1 MPKRKDIK
9 KILVVG
15 AGPIIIGQA
24 CEFDYSGTQ
33 ACKALRD
40 EGYKVILINSN
51 PATIMTDPNVADKT
65 YIEPI
70 TLEVLEKILIK
81 EKPDAILPTMG
92 GQTALNLA
100 MEAEKK
106 GVLKKYKIELIGANS
121 KAIANAED
129 RKKFR
134 KNMIEIGLDLPKSQI
149 VNNLNQASKALKQI
163 GLPAIIRPAFTL
175 GGLGGG
181 IAKSKKEYQKIIK
194 SGLQESPVSQVLV
207 EECLEG
213 WKEFEMEVVR
223 DKKDNCIIVCSI
235 ENVDP
240 MGIHTGDSVTIA
252 PALTLTDKE
261 YQVMRNASIACLRKI
276 GVETGGS
283 NVQFAINPKNGRMVV
298 IEMNPRV
305 SRSSALASKATG
317 FPIAKVA
324 AKLAVG
330 YTLDELKNEI
340 TKTTPASFE
349 PTIDYVVT
357 KIPRFTFE
365 KFSSSKAELGTS
377 MKSVGEAMS
386 IGRNFKE
393 SLQKALISLE
403 TGFSGLD
410 QIFNLNKKQIEKK
423 LKENIPNKILLVG
436 EAFRKKININKIYK
450 LSKIDPWFLSQIK
463 EIVDVENEIIKRG
476 LPKNFNGFNFIKSIG
491 FSDKKLSE
499 LTNIKE
505 NIIRSRRQAL
515 KIFPVYKKVDTC
527 AAEFKSFTPYM
538 YSTYQRNFS
547 INSECEAEPSNRKKI
562 IILGGGPN
570 RIGQGIEFDYC
581 CCQASFALKE
591 AGFETIMVNCNPETV
606 STDYDTSDRLYFEPL
621 KEEYVFN
628 IIKKEKS
635 KGNLLGVIAQ
645 FGGQTPIKLA
655 KFLHENKLPILGTQ
669 YSSIDLAEDRD
680 RFRNLL
686 KKLKLKQA
694 ESGIAKTFSQA
705 IKIADKIGL
714 PLMVRPSYVLGGRA
728 MEIVHERSQ
737 LKNFVQEA
745 FKAAEKN
752 PILIDKFIDHA
763 MEIDVD
769 ALSDGKDVF
778 VAGVMQHIEEA
789 GIHSGDSACSLPPVS
804 IKPFLIK
811 EIENQTKKL
820 ALALKVKG
828 FMNIQF
834 AIKNDEIF
842 VIEVNPR
849 ASRTVPFVS
858 KAKSIPLAKIASRV
872 MAGEKLSKFNL
883 KSKTKKMFAVK
894 EAVFPFNKFPNSD
907 LLLGPE
913 MKSTGE
919 VMGFDE
925 DFGMAFAKSQI
936 AASNSLPKKGL
947 AFISL
952 KNSHKVEG
960 VELAKQLVKLNFQ
973 LCGTGGTAK
982 YINSHGI
989 KCKKINKV
997 NQGSPHIVDILN
1009 AKKIALVINTG
1020 GGNSEKQLND
1030 AKALR
1035 RATLVNKVPYCTN
1048 MSTAQVCIEGIKS
1061 LKNKKLTVASLQEIK
1076 N

>member
-1 MPKRKDIK
+1 M
-9 KILVVG
+9 
-15 AGPIIIGQA
+15 
-24 CEFDYSGTQ
+24 
-33 ACKALRD
+33 
-40 EGYKVILINSN
+40 
-51 PATIMTDPNVADKT
+51 
-65 YIEPI
+65 
-70 TLEVLEKILIK
+70 
-81 EKPDAILPTMG
+81 
-92 GQTALNLA
+92 
-100 MEAEKK
+100 
-106 GVLKKYKIELIGANS
+106 
-121 KAIANAED
+121 
-129 RKKFR
+129 
-134 KNMIEIGLDLPKSQI
+134 
-149 VNNLNQASKALKQI
+149 
-163 GLPAIIRPAFTL
+163 
-175 GGLGGG
+175 
-181 IAKSKKEYQKIIK
+181 
-194 SGLQESPVSQVLV
+194 V

-223 DKKDNCIIVCSI
+223 DKKDNCIIICSI
-235 ENVDP
+235 ENIDP
-240 MGIHTGDSVTIA
+240 MGIHTGDSVTVA

-283 NVQFAINPKNGRMVV
+283 NVQFAINPKNGRMVI

-340 TKTTPASFE
+340 TKVTPASFE
-349 PTIDYVVT
+349 PSIDYVVT

-365 KFSSSKAELGTS
+365 KFSTSPATLGTS
-377 MKSVGEAMS
+377 MKSVGEAMA

-410 QIFNLNKKQIEKK
+410 RIFNLSKQQIEKK
-423 LKENIPNKILLVG
+423 LKENIPNKILLVAEG
-436 EAFRKKININKIYK
+436 IRKKISLDRIFK
-450 LSKIDPWFLSQIK
+450 LSKIDPWFLGQIK
-463 EIVDVENEIIKRG
+463 EIVDCEINLKKIG
-476 LPKNFNGFNFIKSIG
+476 LPKNFTEFNRIKSIG

-499 LTNIKE
+499 LTNLSEDVVRKKRI
-505 NIIRSRRQAL
+505 AL
-515 KIFPVYKKVDTC
+515 KILPVYKKVDTC

-547 INSECEAEPSNRKKI
+547 IVSECEAEPTSKKKI

-581 CCQASFALKE
+581 CCQASFSLKD

-621 KEEYVFN
+621 KEEFVFN
-628 IIKKEKS
+628 IIKKEQMN
-635 KGNLLGVIAQ
+635 GNLIGIIAQ

-655 KFLHENKLPILGTQ
+655 KFLHQNKLPILGTQ

-686 KKLKLKQA
+686 NKLKLKQA
-694 ESGIAKTFSQA
+694 ESGIAKTYKEA

-728 MEIVHERSQ
+728 MEIVYEKGQ
-737 LKNFVQEA
+737 LRNFIEEA

-763 MEIDVD
+763 MEVDVD
-769 ALSDGKDVF
+769 AISDGKEVY
-778 VAGVMQHIEEA
+778 VAGIMQHIEEA
-789 GIHSGDSACSLPPVS
+789 GIHSGDSACSLPPIS
-804 IKPFLIK
+804 IKPFLVK

-834 AIKNDEIF
+834 AIKKDEIY

-858 KAKSIPLAKIASRV
+858 KAKGLPLAKIASRV
-872 MAGEKLSKFNL
+872 MAGEKLLKFNL
-883 KSKTKKMFAVK
+883 KEKSKGMYAVK

-919 VMGFDE
+919 VMGFDKN
-925 DFGMAFAKSQI
+925 FGMAFAKSQI
-936 AASNSLPKKGL
+936 AAANSLPKNGL

-952 KNSHKVEG
+952 KNSHKDEG
-960 VELAKQLVKLNFQ
+960 IGLAKDLIKLNFK
-973 LCGTGGTAK
+973 LSATKGTAE
-982 YINSHGI
+982 YIRKHGM
-989 KCKKINKV
+989 KCKIINKV
-997 NQGSPHIVDILN
+997 SSGTPHIVDVLDS
-1009 AKKIALVINTG
+1009 KRIALVINTG
-1020 GGNSEKQLND
+1020 GGNSEHRIND
-1030 AKALR
+1030 AIALR
-1035 RATLVNKVPYCTN
+1035 RATLKNKVPYCTN
-1048 MSTAQVCIEGIKS
+1048 MSTAQACLEAIKS
-1061 LKNKKLTVASLQEIK
+1061 LKTKKLDVIALQELK
-1076 N
+1076 